1 MEGFSGETTKNLTI
15 WSISKVSTI
24 HTGKS
29 LNLSMCCSQKTA
41 GWMSAPTAV
50 LLLIFFWIF
59 VYFDTWG
66 RKILAFRC
74 ETCAVG
80 LFFLLLKIPR

>member
-50 LLLIFFWIF
+50 LLLIFFF
-59 VYFDTWG
+59 GF
-66 RKILAFRC
+66 
-74 ETCAVG
+74 
-80 LFFLLLKIPR
+80 LFTLIPGVAKSWPSVVKHVRLVCFFCY